1 MTTDP
6 TVLGTVGD
14 DTLLNMSKLVQHT
27 ITLSAGVDTIGLP
40 KVVSI
45 QRLRPGSQTV
55 VCGFPRRSHYGSDS
69 FDVRFVLTEGHS
81 EYDGGK
87 TADENAKRLIEV
99 ENGVPSNLVVG
110 TTFRTTSSRR

>member
-1 MTTDP
+1 MRTAKKRQLRITITQEADEDDATKGAIARVVIEIPVIATTDP

-27 ITLSAGVDTIGLP
+27 ITLSMAAVTEDIP

-55 VCGFPRRSHYGSDS
+55 VRLSKKCALNRNPLM
-69 FDVRFVLTEGHS
+69 FVLCSLRPARH
-81 EYDGGK
+81 
-87 TADENAKRLIEV
+87 
-99 ENGVPSNLVVG
+99 
-110 TTFRTTSSRR
+110 